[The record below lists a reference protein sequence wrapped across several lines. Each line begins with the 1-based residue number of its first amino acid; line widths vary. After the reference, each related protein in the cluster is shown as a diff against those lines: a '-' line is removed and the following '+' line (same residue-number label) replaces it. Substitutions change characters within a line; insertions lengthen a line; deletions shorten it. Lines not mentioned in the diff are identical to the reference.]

1 MVVIYS
7 GPARFLKC
15 RMYSEDYC
23 PIYVGYKWGQ
33 LIIGIKIYFQI
44 KNLKNKK
51 AVSQF
56 YCFKHYDMQSFLRL
70 I

>member
-1 MVVIYS
+1 MVVICS
-7 GPARFLKC
+7 GPARFVKC

-23 PIYVGYKWGQ
+23 PIVGYKWGQ
-33 LIIGIKIYFQI
+33 LIIGIKIHFQI

-51 AVSQF
+51 SVSQF
-56 YCFKHYDMQSFLRL
+56 YCFKLYDIKPFLRS